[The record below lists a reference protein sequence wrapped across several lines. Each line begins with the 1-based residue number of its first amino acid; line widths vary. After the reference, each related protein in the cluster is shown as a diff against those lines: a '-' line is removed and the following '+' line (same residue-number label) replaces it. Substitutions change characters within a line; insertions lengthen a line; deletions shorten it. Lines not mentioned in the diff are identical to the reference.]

1 MKTSLEDINPFRKF
15 AMVLSRFN
23 PLLPRLKALCGASY
37 LWKFRPNLMGNFSLT
52 ADSDSWF
59 FFSVLPTLEKN
70 IWLVDHVLWSVQ
82 ETRAILSTNQI
93 TNLEPSAPGHS
104 YFPALQAV
112 CLRWLWSLTGYLWH
126 FPLFWLLCFHF
137 DITQLY
143 YYFSNCYQLSVQ
155 KPKQKLSQLT
165 TNQNKCYHHYCPVR
179 TESLKRGKTRV
190 IKMGLVFCSAF
201 DWLKWRGEF
210 SGPIKEQSKTKP
222 MQLRI
227 TFDYQLKSALF
238 YLLEFSAVHVIL
250 KKSEEKQ
257 NTFRTENY

>member
-23 PLLPRLKALCGASY
+23 LLLPRLKAPCGASY
-37 LWKFRPNLMGNFSLT
+37 PWKFRPNLMGS
-52 ADSDSWF
+52 S
-59 FFSVLPTLEKN
+59 
-70 IWLVDHVLWSVQ
+70 LWSVQ

-93 TNLEPSAPGHS
+93 TNLQPSAPVHTH
-104 YFPALQAV
+104 FPALQAV
-112 CLRWLWSLTGYLWH
+112 CLCWLWSLTGYLWH

-143 YYFSNCYQLSVQ
+143 YDFSKCYQLSVQ

-190 IKMGLVFCSAF
+190 IKVVWFLFCIWLVEMTGRVFWTNRRA
-201 DWLKWRGEF
+201 K
-210 SGPIKEQSKTKP
+210 
-222 MQLRI
+222 
-227 TFDYQLKSALF
+227 
-238 YLLEFSAVHVIL
+238 
-250 KKSEEKQ
+250 
-257 NTFRTENY
+257 